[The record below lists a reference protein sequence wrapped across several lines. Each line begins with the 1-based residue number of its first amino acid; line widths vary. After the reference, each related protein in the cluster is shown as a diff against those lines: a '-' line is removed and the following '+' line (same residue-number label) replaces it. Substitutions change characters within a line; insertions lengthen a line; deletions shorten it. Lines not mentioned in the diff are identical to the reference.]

1 MGDNELSIDRDQYKG
16 NTSKKKP
23 NTNLVSNGLVV
34 WPEVMGLQHDPLSH
48 VIYSYGLHKTVI
60 D

>member
-1 MGDNELSIDRDQYKG
+1 MSSVDWDQYKG

-48 VIYSYGLHKTVI
+48 VIYPYGQSAATWTVI